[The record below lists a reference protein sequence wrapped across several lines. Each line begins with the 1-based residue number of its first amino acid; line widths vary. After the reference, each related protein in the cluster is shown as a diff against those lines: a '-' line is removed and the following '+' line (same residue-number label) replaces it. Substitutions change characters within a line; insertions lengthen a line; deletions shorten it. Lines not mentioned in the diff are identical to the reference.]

1 MKKFKKVKS
10 LLFGFILTF
19 AFCFINTNVYAKTMT
34 PDEIQGPAYVIGS
47 HVFTREVNE
56 TTGYQGRLTTN
67 LIMLASQTIES
78 SDLDSMIIY
87 YKTATGMWINGL
99 TGSPIE
105 APESFEIDYTNMQ
118 LEEDN
123 NTVSAPKVPI
133 LTLNDGPLSINDE
146 TDMMTYQLDIYIDDI
161 DDKSNKVDGVEIS
174 MVDYDSHV
182 TRKDLPYGE
191 NFGTIVTVMD
201 NYNGDVLE
209 IGKKYH
215 RDFITFE
222 NTPNGYY
229 TINAR
234 TYVKDA
240 NGKKSYSDWVIVSIN
255 VDTTLPQLEIVN
267 KYSNPD
273 YVSNEDGYYAYRL
286 GIKIPDAY
294 VYKVSPEKFA
304 YITNCADGTFAIDEE
319 FNVAVAE
326 NSVKSCWAQM
336 GYIDKNGDFK
346 YYYTGNEE
354 ENRIYYTIDTRTLT
368 APILYYNVARD
379 YVGPGSTPESI
390 ADGEYIYINDEFY
403 GNQEEDTLDRQIEG
417 VEIYRVY
424 YESGT
429 SADPGYKPVYE
440 LIADNSGHAHVFP
453 PSGSGFYT
461 ARVYATN
468 EAGEKVYSDFSDRI
482 GVVRTPLISAS
493 EVVDGKVTVTIEN
506 IDEYWKNSGI
516 TFTLYT
522 TVDPSNEEVELA
534 SIIYQGD
541 QEAVFEIEVTED
553 MEIYADASIHDWV
566 HSTDE
571 EDVRAYSYASNGID
585 IVVE

>member
-19 AFCFINTNVYAKTMT
+19 VFCFINTNVYAKTMT
-34 PDEIQGPAYVIGS
+34 PDEIQGPVYVIGS

-105 APESFEIDYTNMQ
+105 APESFVINYTNMQ

-123 NTVSAPKVPI
+123 NTVSAPKTPI
-133 LTLNDGPLSINDE
+133 LTLNDGPLSIDDE

-191 NFGTIVTVMD
+191 NFGTVVTVLD
-201 NYNGDVLE
+201 NYSGDVLE

-222 NTPNGYY
+222 NTPDGYY

-255 VDTTLPQLEIVN
+255 VDKTLPQLRIVN
-267 KYSNPD
+267 NYSNPD
-273 YVSNEDGYYAYRL
+273 YVYNQDGSYLYKL
-286 GIKIPDAY
+286 GIDIPDAY
-294 VYKVSPEKFA
+294 VYKIKPEKFA

-319 FNVAVAE
+319 FIVDVAE
-326 NSVKSCWAQM
+326 NSIKSCWAQM
-336 GYIDKNGDFK
+336 GYINSNGDFK

-354 ENRIYYTIDTRTLT
+354 ENRIYYTIDTRALT
-368 APILYYNVARD
+368 APVLTHAGYGRSAVMFDRDFYYKQDKN
-379 YVGPGSTPESI
+379 
-390 ADGEYIYINDEFY
+390 
-403 GNQEEDTLDRQIEG
+403 TLDYQIDGIEL
-417 VEIYRVY
+417 YRVN
-424 YESGT
+424 
-429 SADPGYKPVYE
+429 PGYELVLVDNIPNAFYEVKPPLPGEIGGGGIGY
-440 LIADNSGHAHVFP
+440 
-453 PSGSGFYT
+453 YT
-461 ARVYATN
+461 ARAYATN
-468 EAGEKVYSDFSDRI
+468 ALGKKVFSEYSNIVAVVQTPEIEVSDI
-482 GVVRTPLISAS
+482 I
-493 EVVDGKVTVTIEN
+493 DGKVNVRIKN
-506 IDEYWKNSGI
+506 IDDYFYYDSILKYEVI
-516 TFTLYT
+516 
-522 TVDPSNEEVELA
+522 VDNE
-534 SIIYQGD
+534 I
-541 QEAVFEIEVTED
+541 VFEMLDLDETATVNIDSTSRLSVRVYIKDDGRGSGTDSESVT
-553 MEIYADASIHDWV
+553 V
-566 HSTDE
+566 
-571 EDVRAYSYASNGID
+571 
-585 IVVE
+585 VVE